1 MSHYAQ
7 NILGLWVQNSDWR
20 DRAIVPSAIFMPA
33 HSQIANFLLL
43 EKQFF

>member
-1 MSHYAQ
+1 MSNYAQ
-7 NILGLWVQNSDWR
+7 NLLGLWVQNSDWR
-20 DRAIVPSAIFMPA
+20 DRGIMPSAIFRLT